1 MLGIG
6 SNFLF
11 AETSAVLPSNA
22 DGSILL
28 ADIPIQYGDTL
39 FRQRILER
47 TKGER
52 TPIGLVLSGGSARA
66 FSHIGVLKYLE
77 EQGIVPDFIISNSM
91 GSIVGLMYAA
101 GMSPD
106 QILEAVSSVSLQSLF
121 DMTFPVKG
129 GLLDSSRFV
138 AKLASIL
145 GPELKVEA
153 LSLPIMVVTE
163 DLVTKRQVQICEG
176 DFYTVLT
183 AAYALPVYFSPVD
196 YKGHLLIDGGI
207 TNIAPIALAYDYAD
221 SVIVST
227 TFYDVDTLN
236 LRNALTILNVSIDIS
251 KRREGVKDLKEHLDD
266 IIWIRCDVE
275 DVSFMDFAAV
285 KELAAKGY
293 TSAAL
298 QKEKLDGLFKA
309 KDGLDTEIEVQE
321 SELDSRMVSAQ
332 KSYQLYSHNTQYV
345 PFSVLGLG
353 IESELVLNDL
363 SLLKDDN
370 AIGVRYTLRSGD
382 LVVSSLG
389 GMSFQTLS
397 NSCLTFNPSIG
408 GRVEY
413 YLFDNFRT
421 SLTGNVIYDIT
432 TASPVFYAKES
443 MEARFL
449 FRQEKLKISILQNL
463 EMISNTEEALA
474 MEFWTGYRFL
484 FNSGV
489 ESQFFIQTDLG
500 WKVSEVRFA
509 LYYQTLGDFDTSRSF
524 IAGNSNLGLKSPS
537 LGLFASLYTS
547 LRFALDGKGDV
558 PFFSSDQFRTNNSD
572 IRSQGH
578 DLTVSTNSTNYLISV
593 NCTIGY
599 SPVDFMP
606 SFGEMV
612 ILENSSISTYFNFL
626 WYKESSKWFP
636 ALSMGLELH
645 TDISLLGIRKLPLT
659 VFGGWDQSVDAM
671 IWGFMFNISL

>member
-11 AETSAVLPSNA
+11 AETSATLLSNA
-22 DGSILL
+22 DGSILS

-91 GSIVGLMYAA
+91 GSIVGLLYAA

-106 QILEAVSSVSLQSLF
+106 QILEAVTSVSLQSLF

-153 LSLPIMVVTE
+153 LSIPIMVVTE
-163 DLVTKRQVQICEG
+163 DLVTKRQVQLCEG

-196 YKGHLLIDGGI
+196 YNGHLLIDGGI
-207 TNIAPIALAYDYAD
+207 TNIAPIELAYDYAD

-275 DVSFMDFAAV
+275 DVSFMDFGAV
-285 KELAAKGY
+285 KELADKGY

-298 QKEKLDGLFKA
+298 QKEKLDGLYKA
-309 KDGLDTEIEVQE
+309 KVVLDNEIEVQE
-321 SELDSRMVSAQ
+321 SELDKRMLSAQ
-332 KSYQLYSHNTQYV
+332 KSYQLYSHNKQYV
-345 PFSVLGLG
+345 PFSVLGIG
-353 IESELVLNDL
+353 IESDLVLNDL
-363 SLLKDDN
+363 SFLKDDN
-370 AIGVRYTLRSGD
+370 ATGVRYTLRSGD
-382 LVVSSLG
+382 LVFSSLG

-397 NSCLTFNPSIG
+397 NNCLTFNPSIG
-408 GRVEY
+408 AKVDY
-413 YLFDNFRT
+413 FLFNNFRT
-421 SLTGNVIYDIT
+421 SLSGNVIYDLST
-432 TASPVFYAKES
+432 ESSVFYAKES

-449 FRQEKLKISILQNL
+449 FQKEKLKISLLQNL
-463 EMISNTEEALA
+463 EMIANPDGAPA
-474 MEFWTGYRFL
+474 NEFWTGYRLL

-489 ESQFFIQTDLG
+489 ESQLFIDTDMN
-500 WKVSEVRFA
+500 WNVSEVKFG
-509 LYYQTLGDFDTSRSF
+509 LYYQMLGDFDTSRSF
-524 IAGNSNLGLKSPS
+524 IAVNSSLGFERPAS
-537 LGLFASLYTS
+537 GLFASLYTS

-558 PFFSSDQFRTNNSD
+558 PFFSTDQFRTNNSE

-578 DLTVSTNSTNYLISV
+578 DLTVSSNSTNYLVSA

-599 SPVDFMP
+599 SPVNFLP
-606 SFGEMV
+606 SFSELI

-626 WYKESSKWFP
+626 WYEESSKWFP
-636 ALSMGLELH
+636 ALSTGLELH
-645 TDISLLGIRKLPLT
+645 TEISLLGIRKLPLT
-659 VFGGWDQSVDAM
+659 IFGGWDQSVDAL
-671 IWGFMFNISL
+671 IWGFLCNISL